1 MVDAGRLR
9 AILSRLQARQREL
22 AEYAALTQE
31 RYLADA
37 RGVYASKYLL
47 LTAIEDALAVA
58 NHVIAS
64 EGYRAPSDYADALRS
79 LREAGV
85 VDAVLA
91 GRLEGIARFRNL
103 LVHQYDD
110 NVVRLGFDV
119 VAETSRPRTP
129 RTLCTRLGRLGGAP
143 PVTNAP
149 VHGSNTGLP

>member
-64 EGYRAPSDYADALRS
+64 EGYRAPSDYADAFRS

-91 GRLEGIARFRNL
+91 GRLEGMARFRNL

-110 NVVRLGFDV
+110 VDDRRVHAILRQDREDLDGF
-119 VAETSRPRTP
+119 A
-129 RTLCTRLGRLGGAP
+129 GAVLRAFP
-143 PVTNAP
+143 DLA
-149 VHGSNTGLP
+149 

>member
-9 AILSRLQARQREL
+9 AILSRLQARRREL
-22 AEYAALTQE
+22 VAYAGLTQE
-31 RYLADA
+31 QYLADP

-64 EGYRAPSDYADALRS
+64 EGYRAPSDYADAFRS

-85 VDAVLA
+85 VDADLA
-91 GRLEGIARFRNL
+91 ERLEGMARFRNL

-110 NVVRLGFDV
+110 VDDRRVHAILRQDLEDLDGF
-119 VAETSRPRTP
+119 A
-129 RTLCTRLGRLGGAP
+129 GAVLRAFP
-143 PVTNAP
+143 DLA
-149 VHGSNTGLP
+149 

>member
-22 AEYAALTQE
+22 AAYAALTQE
-31 RYLADA
+31 QYLADP

-64 EGYRAPSDYADALRS
+64 EGYRAPSDYPDAFRS

-110 NVVRLGFDV
+110 VDDRRVHAILRQDREDLDGF
-119 VAETSRPRTP
+119 A
-129 RTLCTRLGRLGGAP
+129 GAVLRAFP
-143 PVTNAP
+143 DLA
-149 VHGSNTGLP
+149 

>member
-22 AEYAALTQE
+22 AAYAALTQE
-31 RYLADA
+31 QYLADP

-64 EGYRAPSDYADALRS
+64 EGYRAPSDYADAFRS

-91 GRLEGIARFRNL
+91 GRLEGMARFRNL

-110 NVVRLGFDV
+110 VDDRRVHAILRQDREDLDGF
-119 VAETSRPRTP
+119 A
-129 RTLCTRLGRLGGAP
+129 GAVLRAFP
-143 PVTNAP
+143 DLA
-149 VHGSNTGLP
+149 